1 MYISTIQY
9 LVHKHSAIP
18 YKRRQPDGIM
28 TFLPQT
34 NNYHNSRIDSFTSNH
49 RTLLFYFISTPTM
62 EGSATSNPNPQP
74 PVVLLGKKARMRGPN
89 NNKPKI
95 TKEERRLKYT
105 AKARDRRE
113 AAQARSRDRDL
124 TCYRCR
130 KSGHSAENCKHAP
143 AADAANTAVD
153 DGGGGGEGGGGKGGA
168 TSGSIFATPTPGR
181 KRKKGGNICYKC
193 GSTEHRIQLCPR
205 IKPFLKRGNG
215 SRIDYGKIGDLP
227 FAECYVCNRTGHLA
241 SHCPSSDKGL
251 YPRGG
256 ACRVCGSV
264 DHLAADCPKERAV
277 ASVFAIHL
285 VHEVEF
291 SVHDTLL

>member
-1 MYISTIQY
+1 
-9 LVHKHSAIP
+9 
-18 YKRRQPDGIM
+18 
-28 TFLPQT
+28 
-34 NNYHNSRIDSFTSNH
+34 
-49 RTLLFYFISTPTM
+49 M
-62 EGSATSNPNPQP
+62 EGSTTSNPNPQP
-74 PVVLLGKKARMRGPN
+74 PVLLGKKARMRGPN

-130 KSGHSAENCKHAP
+130 KSGHSAENCKFAP
-143 AADAANTAVD
+143 ADAATTAAD
-153 DGGGGGEGGGGKGGA
+153 YGGGGGEGGGGEGGA
-168 TSGSIFATPTPGR
+168 TSWSVATPTPTPPPGR

-205 IKPFLKRGNG
+205 IKPFLQKGNG

-227 FAECYVCNRTGHLA
+227 FAECYVCNGTGHLA

-256 ACRVCGSV
+256 SCRVCGSV
-264 DHLAADCPKERAV
+264 DHLAADCSNEREGGGKGGMGRPSDDNDDDDDDDAKSV
-277 ASVFAIHL
+277 ASSNSITIDRYLEETADAEEEKTTTSSKKKRRIVKF
-285 VHEVEF
+285 
-291 SVHDTLL
+291 